1 MRYLNMICKKMAPTQ
16 IQGLIGH
23 VQVDAILI
31 IID

>member
-16 IQGLIGH
+16 KQDLIGH